1 MCLIC
6 IDLDRERLSSKEA
19 RRNLGEVYKSMEN
32 EHVMQVIRKIWK
44 QEDKELT
51 EFEVYIRECDA

>member
-6 IDLDRERLSSKEA
+6 IDLDLERLSSKEA

-32 EHVMQVIRKIWK
+32 EHIMQVIRKIWK